1 MKMVVVANAMMIT
14 PPAIVMIPE
23 VAKKREVQMP
33 A

>member
-1 MKMVVVANAMMIT
+1 MMRVVREMIT

-23 VAKKREVQMP
+23 VVKKREVQMP